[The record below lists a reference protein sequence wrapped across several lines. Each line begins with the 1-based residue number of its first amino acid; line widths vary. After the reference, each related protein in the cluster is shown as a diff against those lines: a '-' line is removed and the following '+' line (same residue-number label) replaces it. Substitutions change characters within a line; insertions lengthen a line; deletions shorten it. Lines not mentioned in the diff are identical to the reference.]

1 MKLNRGDIVI
11 ANLESVSKG
20 SIQKYTRPYIII
32 SNNKANQYSPVVT
45 AVAMSTKTWKKKYLP
60 THCLIPAAKVKV
72 TDTDFEVFDS
82 MALCE
87 QIVSIDVNV
96 QIERVVASISDTEL
110 LDKITVQLNITGAFA
125 PGYIATC
132 ILWVAFLLKGGID
145 FMTAEEYRAL
155 LDVDFNNVKIE
166 DLTDIRKIKID
177 KNQPQSKRQAQFLK
191 QVGNPYML
199 RRGSMMIK
207 VSFANNGLS
216 MEQAFENLLLNV

>member
-60 THCLIPAAKVKV
+60 THCPIPAAKVKV

-96 QIERVVASISDTEL
+96 Q
-110 LDKITVQLNITGAFA
+110 
-125 PGYIATC
+125 
-132 ILWVAFLLKGGID
+132 
-145 FMTAEEYRAL
+145 
-155 LDVDFNNVKIE
+155 
-166 DLTDIRKIKID
+166 KIKID